1 VTQRSGKKL
10 VASQS
15 TVTESSFE
23 QRRTLV
29 RFWLPVAGLLAIH
42 AALGITAAGQLTT
55 THDEYWHLPIG
66 LLNLKT
72 GRFDFDDLNPPL
84 CRMLAALPLTLT
96 SARVGAPD
104 AHHDPQGWGDIFI
117 DEPAL
122 VRRQLHLPS
131 AMPNREHYERW
142 FTLGRSMIVLLSVL
156 GGLALAVWAR
166 DLFGNGA
173 GLLAALFWTF
183 EPNLI
188 AHGSLV
194 TTDMG
199 AAAFFVFTLYAVW
212 RFARR
217 PGWINALLFGGCLG
231 LAQLAKFTSLVLY
244 PISLVVFLLVVAAG
258 REKESPQSADAPRPS
273 ILKYAGMWGA
283 ALVLS
288 LIVLNGGYLFRG
300 SFSTLAAYD
309 FQSGSLKRIASDLH
323 GLRRVP
329 VPLPRDYLTGLDHQR
344 QIMEQKHPVFLDG
357 QWSEDGFRGYYAWA
371 MLYKV
376 PHALQLL
383 ALLVLFGIVV
393 PSGRPRRLLTQCA
406 ILLPAVIVLAV
417 AESSPMQLGIR
428 YVLPV
433 IPFAILFA
441 SQAANWLDFKAFPVR
456 SVTIVVLVAG
466 MMLSARYHPEHISY
480 FNELAGGPLGGREHL
495 LDSNLDWGQDL
506 GGLKKYLDEHPGR
519 GPGDEAIG
527 LAYFGTVPPAALGI
541 RYEIPPANVPQ
552 PGRFAVSVNFEQGR
566 PHWVR
571 TPEGKIQPV
580 NIGQF
585 EYFGFFRPVA
595 RIGYSI
601 DVFDL
606 TPHDIA
612 EWRKQMAQTPR
623 P

>member
-1 VTQRSGKKL
+1 MTSRGA
-10 VASQS
+10 AS
-15 TVTESSFE
+15 EIPG
-23 QRRTLV
+23 RKRTLV
-29 RFWLPVAGLLAIH
+29 RFWLPVTALLALH

-84 CRMLAALPLTLT
+84 CRMLAALPLTFT
-96 SARVGAPD
+96 SARTGAPD
-104 AHHDPQGWGDIFI
+104 AHHDPQGWGDVFI
-117 DEPAL
+117 DENHE
-122 VRRQLHLPS
+122 RYQ
-131 AMPNREHYERW
+131 RW
-142 FTLGRSMIVLLSVL
+142 FTLGRSMIVLLSVA
-156 GGLALAVWAR
+156 GGLIVAIWAR
-166 DLFGNGA
+166 ELFGDGA
-173 GLLAALFWTF
+173 GLVAALFWTF

-194 TTDMG
+194 TTDTG
-199 AAAFFVFTLYAVW
+199 AAAFFVFTLYSVW

-244 PISLVVFLLVVAAG
+244 PISLAVFLLVVAAG
-258 REKESPQSADAPRPS
+258 REKDSPQTAGAPRPG
-273 ILKYAGMWGA
+273 ILKYAGMWVG

-288 LIVLNGGYLFRG
+288 LIVLNAGYLFRG
-300 SFSTLAAYD
+300 SFSALATYD
-309 FQSGSLKRIASDLH
+309 FQSGTLKRIASHLED
-323 GLRRVP
+323 LRRAS
-329 VPLPRDYLTGLDHQR
+329 VPLPRDYVTGLDHQR
-344 QIMEQKHPVFLDG
+344 QIMEQRHPVFLDG

-371 MLYKV
+371 MFYKV
-376 PHALQLL
+376 PHALHVL
-383 ALLVLFGIVV
+383 AVLVLFWIVM
-393 PSGRPRRLLTQCA
+393 PSGRSRRLLTQAA
-406 ILLPAVIVLAV
+406 ILLPAIVVLAV

-441 SQAANWLDFKAFPVR
+441 SQAAGWLDFKKFPVR
-456 SVTIVVLVAG
+456 SAATVVLTAV
-466 MMLSARYHPEHISY
+466 MVLSVRYHPEHLSY

-506 GGLKKYLDEHPGR
+506 GGLKKYLDEHPSQGR
-519 GPGDEAIG
+519 GDNPIG

-541 RYEIPPANVPQ
+541 RYEIPPANIPH

-571 TPEGKIQPV
+571 TPAGQIQPV
-580 NIGQF
+580 DIGQF

-601 DVFDL
+601 DVFEL
-606 TPHDIA
+606 TQRDIA
-612 EWRKQMAQTPR
+612 EWHKQMAQAPR